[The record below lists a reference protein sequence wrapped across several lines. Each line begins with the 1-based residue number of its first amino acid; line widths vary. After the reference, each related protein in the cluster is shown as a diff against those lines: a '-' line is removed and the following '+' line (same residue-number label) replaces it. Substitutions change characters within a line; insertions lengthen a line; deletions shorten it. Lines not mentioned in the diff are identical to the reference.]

1 MSAESTQGDFV
12 AFLKDRIRFYLRG
25 VKRDEEGNITTQ
37 YKDRNNIYRILLT
50 LNIHLLNIQ
59 NSKLGSESEV
69 YKFPFDVLNAQD
81 WDIEHIDSF
90 HTNALKKDELKEEW
104 ISTAKEDRK
113 DFLTDEEK
121 EEIDRNMENKDYDAV
136 IDILKKNA
144 GETEISEDVKNG
156 IGNLTLLDAETNR
169 SYGNSLF
176 CTKRRII
183 IDRIKQ
189 GVFVPIATQYIFSK
203 FYDDKGTNRSVWSKD
218 DMESYQKYI
227 VNLLDEYLPAYK

>member
-1 MSAESTQGDFV
+1 MFGFGQ
-12 AFLKDRIRFYLRG
+12 L
-25 VKRDEEGNITTQ
+25 
-37 YKDRNNIYRILLT
+37 
-50 LNIHLLNIQ
+50 
-59 NSKLGSESEV
+59 
-69 YKFPFDVLNAQD
+69 
-81 WDIEHIDSF
+81 
-90 HTNALKKDELKEEW
+90 
-104 ISTAKEDRK
+104 
-113 DFLTDEEK
+113 
-121 EEIDRNMENKDYDAV
+121 

>member
-1 MSAESTQGDFV
+1 M
-12 AFLKDRIRFYLRG
+12 
-25 VKRDEEGNITTQ
+25 
-37 YKDRNNIYRILLT
+37 
-50 LNIHLLNIQ
+50 
-59 NSKLGSESEV
+59 
-69 YKFPFDVLNAQD
+69 
-81 WDIEHIDSF
+81 
-90 HTNALKKDELKEEW
+90 W

-113 DFLTDEEK
+113 DFLRDEEK
-121 EEIDRNMENKDYDAV
+121 EEIDRNMEKKDYDAV